1 MSYTLILSPLR
12 ILHALKADI
21 IIMRLLLLGW
31 VLWCTLRETLKG
43 WNEKGQAN
51 NCTMKAANS
60 KYNWLKY
67 KWTLNKLWIPFH
79 VFHSYSILREQD
91 FVISSQLCLMAYFS
105 IENKDYSTWNL
116 FFYVSSSAFVFS
128 MPSIMIMVLKQLIY
142 LALNMLSLIWL
153 LVGPEAFLC
162 LPRPLLPC
170 PIPPPLPPKKHKAK
184 SPLSFSFAK
193 QLRES
198 ILFSASPFQVFSPF
212 LLE

>member
-1 MSYTLILSPLR
+1 MSYTLILSSLR

-170 PIPPPLPPKKHKAK
+170 PIPPPLPPKKTQSKISSLFFFCQTVEGKHFV
-184 SPLSFSFAK
+184 LSKPFSGF
-193 QLRES
+193 
-198 ILFSASPFQVFSPF
+198 
-212 LLE
+212 

>member
-1 MSYTLILSPLR
+1 MSYTPILSPLR

-91 FVISSQLCLMAYFS
+91 FVISSQLCPMAYFS
-105 IENKDYSTWNL
+105 IENKDYSTWL
-116 FFYVSSSAFVFS
+116 VFLWVIFS
-128 MPSIMIMVLKQLIY
+128 FCFLMPSIMIMILKQLIY

-153 LVGPEAFLC
+153 FVGPEAFLC

-170 PIPPPLPPKKHKAK
+170 PIPLLPCPIPPPLPPKKIQSKISSLFFFCQTVEGK
-184 SPLSFSFAK
+184 NFVLSKPFSGF
-193 QLRES
+193 
-198 ILFSASPFQVFSPF
+198 
-212 LLE
+212 